1 MPPSSEERRLRMIAR
16 TYLHGSEKLAVKL
29 FTRYLRE
36 TFQGRARRRSEQ
48 E

>member
-1 MPPSSEERRLRMIAR
+1 MIAR

-36 TFQGRARRRSEQ
+36 AFQGRSRDRSDQ